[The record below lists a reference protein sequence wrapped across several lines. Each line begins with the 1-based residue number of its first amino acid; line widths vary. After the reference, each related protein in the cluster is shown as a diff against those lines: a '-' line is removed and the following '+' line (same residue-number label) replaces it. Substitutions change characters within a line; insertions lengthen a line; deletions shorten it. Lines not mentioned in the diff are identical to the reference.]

1 MDVGVKSVQLKGDGV
16 GFGLDGM
23 RRSSNCGLLVY
34 SRSSAS
40 FVSGEFKANYRQTT
54 QFVTGAVGNNLVDY
68 RVVTILQTE
77 LGTGWQSQSGR
88 VRMTVG
94 YQFAGW
100 FNSLT
105 TGSYI
110 LGVQNRQF
118 NNLNETITFDGLVTR
133 LLWQF

>member
-1 MDVGVKSVQLKGDGV
+1 ML
-16 GFGLDGM
+16 
-23 RRSSNCGLLVY
+23 
-34 SRSSAS
+34 
-40 FVSGEFKANYRQTT
+40 
-54 QFVTGAVGNNLVDY
+54 
-68 RVVTILQTE
+68 TILQTE
-77 LGTGWQSQSGR
+77 LGLGWQNATGNIR
-88 VRMTVG
+88 LTAG